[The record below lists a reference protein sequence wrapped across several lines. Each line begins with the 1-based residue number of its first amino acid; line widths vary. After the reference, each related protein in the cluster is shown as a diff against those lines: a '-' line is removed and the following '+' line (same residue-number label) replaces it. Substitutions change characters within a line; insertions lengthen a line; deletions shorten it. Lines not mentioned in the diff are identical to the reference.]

1 MCQACYAAHGVSRVF
16 LGITH
21 FSSDI
26 EAVMVEATQVM
37 LACMKDDAITVQ
49 FYAAMAISQLVFE
62 TESSSAVVDAFP
74 QILETIIKVRTQHP
88 ATTASLHRLEG
99 NTNQSKGAIL
109 TSFPIAQDQII
120 EAVGTDEL
128 IPALN
133 SIISHLN
140 LQQLTQYA
148 VVLCK
153 HLTDA
158 FSRVASRALEDDNSA
173 MLAVGCLSGTAISP
187 TLSGGHANAAW
198 CAVMSIVAKCRRP
211 GVPAG
216 ARSTHMRVSAALS
229 GVLDSLFNV
238 KPKEPDDSVEF
249 QQQVAAVTALL
260 VPWLHTLFTGP
271 GDNIVRCAHRTHT
284 DTHLSSHS

>member
-1 MCQACYAAHGVSRVF
+1 MPSPCSSTQPWPSR
-16 LGITH
+16 
-21 FSSDI
+21 SSYLKRR
-26 EAVMVEATQVM
+26 A
-37 LACMKDDAITVQ
+37 
-49 FYAAMAISQLVFE
+49 
-62 TESSSAVVDAFP
+62 
-74 QILETIIKVRTQHP
+74 
-88 ATTASLHRLEG
+88 HRLSWMLSPGSSRPSSRSVHNVQPLLPHYIGWRAAPTSREA
-99 NTNQSKGAIL
+99 QFLPL
-109 TSFPIAQDQII
+109 TFRIAQDQII

-187 TLSGGHANAAW
+187 TLSGGHANGL
-198 CAVMSIVAKCRRP
+198 CCLVCSNVHDVAKCRRP